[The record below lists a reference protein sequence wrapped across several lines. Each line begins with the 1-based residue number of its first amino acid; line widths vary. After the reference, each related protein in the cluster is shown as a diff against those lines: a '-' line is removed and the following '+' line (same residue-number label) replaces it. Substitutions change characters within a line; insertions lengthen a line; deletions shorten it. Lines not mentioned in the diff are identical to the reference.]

1 MPPSIDIGV
10 DLPTEVRTWLER
22 RLDGELE
29 LPVLP
34 EAAARVV
41 ALCDDDDTDAQTL
54 ESVLD
59 RDPSLT
65 ACVLKVA
72 NSSIYASTE
81 PIVSLQHAVSR
92 LGMATLRNIA
102 LTASLRTQV
111 FNVPG
116 HSALIGHT
124 WEHCALTG
132 VFAREIAR
140 KLRRNVEAA
149 FLCGL
154 VHDVGRPIVLQT
166 ALRLPRCHAPLHGE
180 QIEWAMDTFHAR
192 VGARLVNSWRLPDWA
207 AVAVEHHHDPDR
219 ATPFEEEARVT
230 RLADLL
236 ANWALQPGSGPSDFP
251 ADDPVVAALNLY
263 PDDLDALLGLRER
276 ILLAAEAFQ

>member
-1 MPPSIDIGV
+1 MCSSLDIGV
-10 DLPTEVRTWLER
+10 DLPTEVRTWLESQ
-22 RLDGELE
+22 LDGELE
-29 LPVLP
+29 LPLLP

-41 ALCDDDDTDAQTL
+41 ALCDDDNADARTL
-54 ESVLD
+54 ESVLE

-72 NSSIYASTE
+72 NSSMYASTE

-92 LGMATLRNIA
+92 LGMTTVRNLA
-102 LTASLRTQV
+102 LTASLRMQV

-116 HSALIGHT
+116 HAATIADI
-124 WEHCALTG
+124 WEHCAITS

-154 VHDVGRPIVLQT
+154 IHDVGRPIVLQT
-166 ALRLPRCHAPLHGE
+166 ALRVPRVHGPLGAE
-180 QIEWAMDTFHAR
+180 QIAWAMDAYHAR
-192 VGARLVNSWRLPDWA
+192 VGARLVNAWRLPEWA

-219 ATPFEEEARVT
+219 AAPFEEEARIT

-236 ANWALQPGSGPSDFP
+236 AHWALQPGSGPSDFP
-251 ADDPVVAALNLY
+251 TDDPVVAALNLY
-263 PDDLDALLGLRER
+263 PDDLDALLELRER
-276 ILLAAEAFQ
+276 ILVVAEAFQ

>member
-1 MPPSIDIGV
+1 MRPSIDIGV
-10 DLPTEVRTWLER
+10 EIPADVRTWLES
-22 RLDGELE
+22 RLESELE

-34 EAAARVV
+34 EAAARIV
-41 ALCDDDDTDAQTL
+41 ALCDDDDTDARTL
-54 ESVLD
+54 ESVLE

-72 NSSIYASTE
+72 NSSMYASAE
-81 PIVSLQHAVSR
+81 RIVSLQHAVSR
-92 LGMATLRNIA
+92 LGMATLRNLA
-102 LTASLRTQV
+102 LTASLRVQV
-111 FNVPG
+111 FDIPG
-116 HSALIGHT
+116 HSALIGNI
-124 WEHCALTG
+124 WEHCAITG

-166 ALRLPRCHAPLHGE
+166 ALRVPRTLGTLDE
-180 QIEWAMDTFHAR
+180 DQIEWAMNAYHAR
-192 VGARLVNSWRLPDWA
+192 VGSRLVDAWGLPEWA
-207 AVAVEHHHDPDR
+207 AAAVEHHHDPDR
-219 ATPFEEEARVT
+219 AAPFEEEARVT

-236 ANWALQPGSGPSDFP
+236 AHWALRPGSTPDDFP

-263 PDDLDALLGLRER
+263 PDDLDALLDLRDR
-276 ILLAAEAFQ
+276 ILVSAEAFQ